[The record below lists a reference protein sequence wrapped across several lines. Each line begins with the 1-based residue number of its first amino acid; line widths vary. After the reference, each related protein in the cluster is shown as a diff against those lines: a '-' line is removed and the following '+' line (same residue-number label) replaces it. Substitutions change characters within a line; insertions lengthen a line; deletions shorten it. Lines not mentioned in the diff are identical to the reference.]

1 MKKRVCLFLFVF
13 FSFFAFSSETTGKI
27 AVFNTLRLG
36 KSKKN
41 YKMTASVIKDFDI
54 IGLLEVMNRS
64 GVEKLIKELEIE
76 TGKKWNYYLSPYPV
90 GESSYKEYY
99 AYIWQDKRVKFVKER
114 GYYQSENK
122 EFSRE
127 PYGVDF
133 KIEEFD
139 FTLVL
144 VHIIFGKEE
153 RRRRG
158 EIFKLNKVYDFFQNS
173 DSNEND
179 IIIAGDFNMS
189 ALDES
194 FENLLNHKDKII
206 CVIDPIIKTTLG
218 KSGLSS
224 SYDNMFLST
233 IHTWEFTG
241 ESGAVDFSEEK
252 YKERKESISDHLPIF
267 IEVEIVKDDD

>member
-1 MKKRVCLFLFVF
+1 MKRIGYVLLFILLS
-13 FSFFAFSSETTGKI
+13 FSTFSEGTIGKI
-27 AVFNTLRLG
+27 AVFNTLKLG
-36 KSKKN
+36 KNKKN
-41 YKMTASVIKDFDI
+41 YQMTASVIKDFDL

-64 GVEKLIKELEIE
+64 GVEKLVKELENE
-76 TGKKWNYYLSPYPV
+76 TGEKWDYYLSPYPV

-99 AYIWQDKRVKFVKER
+99 AYLWQSKKAKFLKER

-127 PYGVDF
+127 PYGIDF
-133 KIEEFD
+133 KIGKFD

-144 VHIIFGKEE
+144 VHIVFGKEE

-158 EIFKLNKVYDFFQNS
+158 EIFKLGKVYDYFQ
-173 DSNEND
+173 DLDPKEND
-179 IIIAGDFNMS
+179 IIIAGDFNMP

-194 FENLLNHKDKII
+194 FENLLNHRDKII
-206 CVIDPIIKTTLG
+206 YVIDPVIKTTLG
-218 KSGLSS
+218 KNGLSS
-224 SYDNMFLST
+224 SYDNMFLSN

-252 YKERKESISDHLPIF
+252 YKERKDNISDHLPIF
-267 IEVEIVKDDD
+267 IEVEISKDDD